1 MGTAED
7 VGIAG
12 RETDGISQ
20 SDDVAADEMLV
31 LVFRRLRVVVASV
44 DVAAIVGIVGLG
56 VHQVLVQLDASGAA
70 ESEVVSV
77 AVKRHIRKE
86 GKNHRARLRTVLP
99 MEQGVAYEGW
109 RSGGRDCGPGVT
121 RHQRGCLFG

>member
-20 SDDVAADEMLV
+20 SDDVAADEMPV
-31 LVFRRLRVVVASV
+31 LVFRRLRVEVASV

-56 VHQVLVQLDASGAA
+56 VHQVLVQLDASGTA

-77 AVKRHIRKE
+77 AVKRQIRKT
-86 GKNHRARLRTVLP
+86 RQVSWRQTTYRLAN
-99 MEQGVAYEGW
+99 G
-109 RSGGRDCGPGVT
+109 T
-121 RHQRGCLFG
+121 RRCL